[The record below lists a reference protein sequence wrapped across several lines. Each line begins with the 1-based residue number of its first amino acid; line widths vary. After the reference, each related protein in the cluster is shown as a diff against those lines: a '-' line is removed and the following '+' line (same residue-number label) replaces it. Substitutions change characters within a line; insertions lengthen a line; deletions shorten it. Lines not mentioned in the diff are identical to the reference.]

1 MLTFNEFFEFKRLL
15 LMGGNVEFGN
25 FSAERID
32 LKKFSRDKLLPLLRK
47 SLSSISSEFQKDSGD
62 VLWSKELLS
71 QGEFLSGSAFHFFD
85 LGNIKT
91 EDFVKVKPSIGD
103 IDTQVD
109 KTKGDSLE
117 SFLEKNI
124 GKEGV
129 FYKLTLKGF
138 KKTPGQII
146 SLWSFG
152 SKNPFNIQ
160 IDFELVD
167 FFEEK
172 PSAWSNFSHSSPW
185 EDMVSGIKG
194 VFHKLLLRALTNKNK
209 EKFVQV
215 MKTKE
220 KIVEGN
226 ILSFSVANGLRRKFV
241 PVINKEGSHE
251 KDSEGKLL
259 KYKEVAVK
267 DSTYEKSLNKIFS
280 LLFDKKEPSPNDMK
294 KFSSFKG
301 LLSLLKTYLN
311 EDQIDNVIDNFSNL
325 LFDEKSQG
333 LYKDDKERD
342 KEEKMK
348 AFSLLLKTFGKS
360 QEPFQ
365 EKINEFYRKY
375 K

>member
-1 MLTFNEFFEFKRLL
+1 MKSFIEFKRLL
-15 LMGGNVEFGN
+15 NMGGNVSFDDEV
-25 FSAERID
+25 AERID
-32 LKKFSRDKLLPLLRK
+32 LKKYSRDKLLPLLRK

-71 QGEFLSGSAFHFFD
+71 QGTFLSGSAFHFFD
-85 LGNIKT
+85 FGNIKS
-91 EDFVKVKPSIGD
+91 EDFVKVKDSIGD

-109 KTKGDSLE
+109 KTKANDLE

-124 GKEGV
+124 GKEGI

-152 SKNPFNIQ
+152 EKNPFNIQ

-167 FFEEK
+167 FFEGR

-226 ILSFSVANGLRRKFV
+226 LWSFSVANGLRRKFV

-280 LLFDKKEPSPNDMK
+280 ILFEKEPSPDDMK
-294 KFSSFKG
+294 KFASFKG
-301 LLSLLKTYLN
+301 LISLIKKYLN

-333 LYKDDKERD
+333 LYKGDKERD

-348 AFSLLLKTFGKS
+348 AFSILLKMFGKS
-360 QEPFQ
+360 QESFQ
-365 EKINEFYRKY
+365 EKIAKFYRNY

>member
-1 MLTFNEFFEFKRLL
+1 
-15 LMGGNVEFGN
+15 MGGNVEFGN

-32 LKKFSRDKLLPLLRK
+32 LNKFSRDKLLPLLRK

-71 QGEFLSGSAFHFFD
+71 QGTFLSGSAFHFFD

-109 KTKGDSLE
+109 SSFSE
-117 SFLEKNI
+117 EINSFLEKNI

-129 FYKLTLKGF
+129 FYKMTLKGF
-138 KKTPGQII
+138 KKIPNQII

-152 SKNPFNIQ
+152 EKNPLNIQ

-167 FFEEK
+167 FFEGK

-185 EDMVSGIKG
+185 EDMVLGIKG

-226 ILSFSVANGLRRKFV
+226 LLSFSVANGLRRKFV

-259 KYKEVAVK
+259 KYKEVDVK

-280 LLFDKKEPSPNDMK
+280 LLFEKEPSKEDMK
-294 KFSSFKG
+294 KFASFKG
-301 LLSLLKTYLN
+301 LISLIKKYLN
-311 EDQIDNVIDNFSNL
+311 EQQIDNVIDNFSNL

-333 LYKDDKERD
+333 LYKGDKERD

-360 QEPFQ
+360 PEIYQ
-365 EKINEFYRKY
+365 EKIEQFYRNY